1 MYSHKSVNRDC
12 VSVHFLMKLMEIVF
26 EADFMVVC
34 VCVPFKFYGVL
45 QLTNNHSYLFTS

>member
-26 EADFMVVC
+26 KADFMVVC
-34 VCVPFKFYGVL
+34 VCVCVCVCSL
-45 QLTNNHSYLFTS
+45 